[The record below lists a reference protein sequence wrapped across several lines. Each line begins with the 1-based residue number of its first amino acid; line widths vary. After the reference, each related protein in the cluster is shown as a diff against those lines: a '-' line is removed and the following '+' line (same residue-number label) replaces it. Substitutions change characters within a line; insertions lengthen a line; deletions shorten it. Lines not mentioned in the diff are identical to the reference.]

1 MTPPPSARE
10 LAALRRRDPALGRFM
25 KTCGPFPRMPQ
36 PGHARL
42 THYEV
47 LARSIVHQQL
57 SGKAAATIWSR
68 CTQLGGGRFPN
79 AERLAAFSDEA
90 LRSAGVSRPKL
101 RALRSLAEA
110 VNTGAVR
117 LGTLGRRG
125 DEQILEELVQLHG
138 IGRWTAQ
145 MLLIFKLG
153 RLDVLPIHDL
163 GVQEGLRRLDGLDER
178 PTPAELAERAEC
190 WSPLRSV
197 ASWYLWRLA
206 DQV

>member
-1 MTPPPSARE
+1 MTTHPSERE
-10 LAALRRRDPALGRFM
+10 LAALRRRDPVLGRFM
-25 KTCGPFPRMPQ
+25 KTCEPFPRMPQ
-36 PGHARL
+36 PSHARL

-68 CTQLGGGRFPN
+68 CTALGGGRFPN
-79 AERLAAFSDEA
+79 AKHLKDFSDEA
-90 LRSAGVSRPKL
+90 LRSAGLSRPKL
-101 RALRSLAEA
+101 RALRSLADA
-110 VNTGAVR
+110 VNSGAVR
-117 LGTLGRRG
+117 LRTLGRLE
-125 DEQILEELVQLHG
+125 DEQILDELVQLHG

-153 RLDVLPIHDL
+153 RLDVLPDQDL
-163 GVQEGLRRLDGLDER
+163 GIQEGLRRLDELDER
-178 PTPAELAERAEC
+178 PTPAELVERAAV

-206 DQV
+206 DQA